1 MSKKPIVLKLGKD
14 AFGDQAWGKLEKIA
28 DVITIPESTTREQFL
43 REVKD
48 PQNKLSQVQV
58 ITRTARSVKNT
69 GRFDEELAL
78 ALPSSVVAVC
88 HTGAGYD
95 QIDVEPFKK
104 RHIQVANVPDLVSN
118 ATADTHVFLLLGALR
133 NFGIGNRRLIEG
145 NWPEAGPACG
155 SPFGYDPEGKTVGI
169 LGLGRIGRCIL
180 ERLKSF
186 GFENFIYHNR
196 HQLPSEEEHGCEY
209 VGFEEFLKRSDIVSV
224 NVPLNHNTHHLINA
238 ETIEKMKDGVVIV
251 NTARGAVIDEQAMTD
266 ALRSGKIRSAGLD
279 VFEYEPKISKELLS
293 MSQVLGLPHM
303 GTHSVETRKKMEE
316 LVVEN
321 AKNVILTGKV
331 LTIVPELQNE
341 DWPNESKPLV

>member
-1 MSKKPIVLKLGKD
+1 M
-14 AFGDQAWGKLEKIA
+14 
-28 DVITIPESTTREQFL
+28 
-43 REVKD
+43 
-48 PQNKLSQVQV
+48 
-58 ITRTARSVKNT
+58 
-69 GRFDEELAL
+69 
-78 ALPSSVVAVC
+78 
-88 HTGAGYD
+88 
-95 QIDVEPFKK
+95 
-104 RHIQVANVPDLVSN
+104 
-118 ATADTHVFLLLGALR
+118 
-133 NFGIGNRRLIEG
+133 
-145 NWPEAGPACG
+145 
-155 SPFGYDPEGKTVGI
+155 
-169 LGLGRIGRCIL
+169 
-180 ERLKSF
+180 
-186 GFENFIYHNR
+186 
-196 HQLPSEEEHGCEY
+196 
-209 VGFEEFLKRSDIVSV
+209 KRSDIVSV